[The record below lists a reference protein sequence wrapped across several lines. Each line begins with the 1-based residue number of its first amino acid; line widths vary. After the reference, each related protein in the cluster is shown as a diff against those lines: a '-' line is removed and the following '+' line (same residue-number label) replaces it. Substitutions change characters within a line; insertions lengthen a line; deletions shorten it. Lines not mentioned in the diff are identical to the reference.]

1 MSRLS
6 ISPKGKTQL
15 PAPSTLT
22 PKTTAARRL
31 FEKEFPVVD
40 VTASPDSERQS
51 PNPKLDKFRLFSAT
65 YRARSVERKDQQFKM
80 GSSAFHCDPDKKWS
94 LESPLFFERFCQN
107 CWEEIVHFGHS
118 SRTWLKYMQ
127 SRLASDELQ
136 VLMPLFTFAGSYE
149 CHSSATEI
157 KNLERPDP
165 VDWVRC
171 ASVLIYDGRIAET
184 RLQEAIRMKLKPGAR
199 IIPFF
204 QALERGYNY
213 VGIHRNWSR
222 EETRRHIIDRFT
234 VETFGTEFMKLFIA
248 AFPTTP
254 TPAEYGLLRNK
265 CKLIASQIE
274 LGSTNVANT
283 AAGLS
288 TLMVSSNKLTAEK
301 EAQPKEKGKNVSE
314 VAGPSDLKQFQNTMV
329 QAVTSAMTNAM
340 KAWGKQQTML
350 VTPTEGGKGQ
360 RKRNPPVDPDAPKC
374 PHCNFAHPH
383 RKEALCWMNP
393 AVPISSLPVA
403 RRAEIAAKRR
413 KAVAAG
419 KSKADSQSSI
429 TEMNE

>member
-1 MSRLS
+1 
-6 ISPKGKTQL
+6 
-15 PAPSTLT
+15 
-22 PKTTAARRL
+22 
-31 FEKEFPVVD
+31 
-40 VTASPDSERQS
+40 
-51 PNPKLDKFRLFSAT
+51 
-65 YRARSVERKDQQFKM
+65 
-80 GSSAFHCDPDKKWS
+80 
-94 LESPLFFERFCQN
+94 
-107 CWEEIVHFGHS
+107 
-118 SRTWLKYMQ
+118 
-127 SRLASDELQ
+127 
-136 VLMPLFTFAGSYE
+136 
-149 CHSSATEI
+149 
-157 KNLERPDP
+157 
-165 VDWVRC
+165 
-171 ASVLIYDGRIAET
+171 
-184 RLQEAIRMKLKPGAR
+184 
-199 IIPFF
+199 
-204 QALERGYNY
+204 LERGYNY

-350 VTPTEGGKGQ
+350 VTPRKAEKVNGKGT
-360 RKRNPPVDPDAPKC
+360 
-374 PHCNFAHPH
+374 H
-383 RKEALCWMNP
+383 R
-393 AVPISSLPVA
+393 
-403 RRAEIAAKRR
+403 
-413 KAVAAG
+413 
-419 KSKADSQSSI
+419 
-429 TEMNE
+429 